1 MQLASVRA
9 LKEQLKAASG
19 ASPDPSER
27 LTATR
32 SFAATRAA
40 DKSQNGAIALGVV
53 PGKSDG
59 YRLAVRTRLRNR
71 FIDHW
76 TEKIRRE
83 TRGEVDIR
91 ATGRIFKRPQV
102 ATRAPKANRAEF
114 YRRRLRPLRIGSSI
128 GDISSTFQSAGTLGC
143 FVISR
148 RVPHYLSLL
157 TNNHVI
163 ANENQNAIRSPIV
176 QPGTLDNSITNQDT
190 IGRLGRFTHL
200 RDRVTNLFDV
210 ALGDLYDDVPIDP
223 RRVGTFANLQS
234 VRDVFDLPP
243 RATVYKVGR
252 TTGQTRGR
260 ITAMEL
266 DNVLVEY
273 DMGTLRFDNQ
283 IEIEGVGTSAFSDSG
298 DSGSLIVDRQGHAI
312 GLLFAGSEEGGSNG
326 QGLTFAHP
334 LQPVLDHLEVELER

>member
-9 LKEQLKAASG
+9 LKEQLKKASG
-19 ASPDPSER
+19 EILDPSER
-27 LTATR
+27 LTAAH

-40 DKSQNGAIALGVV
+40 DRSLSGAIALGVV

-59 YRLAVRTRLRNR
+59 YRLAVRTRLKNA
-71 FIDHW
+71 FIENW
-76 TEKIRRE
+76 TEKIRQE

-102 ATRAPKANRAEF
+102 AARALKANRAEY

-143 FVISR
+143 FVTR
-148 RVPHYLSLL
+148 RHAPHYLSLL

-163 ANENQNAIRSPIV
+163 ANENQNAIRSAIV
-176 QPGTLDNSITNQDT
+176 QPGTLDNGTTNQDT
-190 IGRLGRFTHL
+190 IGELGRFTRL
-200 RDRVTNLFDV
+200 RTRVTNLFDV

-223 RRVGTFANLQS
+223 RRIGTFARLQA

-266 DNVLVEY
+266 DNVVVEY

-283 IEIEGVGTSAFSDSG
+283 IEMEGIGTSAFSDSG
-298 DSGSLIVDRQGHAI
+298 DSGSLIVDSQGHAI
-312 GLLFAGSEEGGSNG
+312 GLLFAGSDEGGSNG